1 MAGLFDYFK
10 NAYQSNVD
18 MPKRMYG
25 ESLAKALT
33 GTNATPQTESN
44 FTKPE
49 LDTLKSFLDNVY
61 KKKVEYFSRPKEVL
75 LQEATQ
81 LEKQA
86 EKFKGV
92 KDSGVSV
99 EGLLNQ
105 AKNLKNAAQGKL
117 PTDFNVG
124 YRDFMN
130 LYPQNTQVN
139 WNDTLGQ
146 FRFKVDEKGNYQVYD
161 AYDFDNPS
169 RSASVKKYAEM
180 NPVNR
185 FASSLS
191 NFLKGNEAAL
201 GEAYLGTTSV
211 PVNINLQ
218 YKDPFGD
225 TTK

>member
-25 ESLAKALT
+25 ESLAKAVT

-86 EKFKGV
+86 ERFKNE
-92 KDSGVSV
+92 KDTEVSV
-99 EGLLNQ
+99 PGLLAQ
-105 AKNLKNAAQGKL
+105 AKNLRAAAEGKL
-117 PTDFNVG
+117 PTDFKVG
-124 YRDFMN
+124 YQDFMQ
-130 LYPQNTQVN
+130 LYPKNTDNN
-139 WNDTLGQ
+139 WRDTLGQ
-146 FRFKVDEKGNYQVYD
+146 FRFKVDEKGNYNVYD
-161 AYDFDNPS
+161 AYDFNNPS
-169 RSASVKKYAEM
+169 HAPAVRKYAEM
-180 NPVNR
+180 NPVMR
-185 FASSLS
+185 LVSALKDFSS
-191 NFLKGNEAAL
+191 NESSL
-201 GEAYLGTTSV
+201 GEAYLGTKSV

-218 YKDPFGD
+218 YRDPFGD